1 MPNCD
6 YYMDLISAEL
16 DDALTEAEK
25 ADLYA
30 HLSQCENCRRYR
42 DALLSVED
50 ALENDL
56 AVPPATLAKSVMA
69 RVEAMPAHGSVKP
82 TKKTK
87 RRPILRSI
95 RSASLVAVAVFAIWA
110 GVNIFSPK
118 GSMKGA
124 DHAAPAAMDMAAE
137 TEAAPA
143 ESMAEDSMTRAMG
156 AAEPTENSPAEAAL
170 PMEAPAEAP
179 MAMLPDTEESTA
191 YAAECESSACVDVYK
206 AGELLLTTD
215 DEAFFA
221 FVQSELMTAA
231 EPMEIPESDVDYTL
245 TLFYPGGNVEYVA
258 LWLSGENLYW
268 LFDGE
273 ETAFR
278 SSVIPADFLHW
289 IGE

>member
-6 YYMDLISAEL
+6 KYMDLIGAEL

-25 ADLYA
+25 TALYA
-30 HLSQCENCRRYR
+30 HLAQCEACRRYR

-50 ALENDL
+50 VLANDL
-56 AVPPATLAKSVMA
+56 AEPPATLAKSVMV
-69 RVEAMPAHGSVKP
+69 RVNTMPTPGTAKTKKKP
-82 TKKTK
+82 THS
-87 RRPILRSI
+87 LWRSV
-95 RSASLVAVAVFAIWA
+95 RSASLAAVAVFAIWA
-110 GVNIFSPK
+110 GVNVFSPK

-143 ESMAEDSMTRAMG
+143 ESMAEDGLSRAMG
-156 AAEPTENSPAEAAL
+156 MAEPTENSPAEAAL
-170 PMEAPAEAP
+170 PMEAPAAMAAEA
-179 MAMLPDTEESTA
+179 EESVVDSA
-191 YAAECESSACVDVYK
+191 VDVCAAHVDVYRQ
-206 AGELLLTTD
+206 GELLLTTD

-231 EPMEIPESDVDYTL
+231 EPMEIPGGDVDYTL

>member
-1 MPNCD
+1 MPDCEK
-6 YYMDLISAEL
+6 YMDLIGAEL
-16 DDALTEAEK
+16 DDALTEEEK

-50 ALENDL
+50 ALANDL
-56 AVPPATLAKSVMA
+56 AEPPATLAKSVMA
-69 RVEAMPAHGSVKP
+69 RVEAMPAHGSGKQ
-82 TKKTK
+82 TKKTN
-87 RRPILRSI
+87 RIHILRSI

-118 GSMKGA
+118 GAAKS
-124 DHAAPAAMDMAAE
+124 APAAMDMAAAA
-137 TEAAPA
+137 EAAPA
-143 ESMAEDSMTRAMG
+143 ESMLEDSLTRAMG
-156 AAEPTENSPAEAAL
+156 IAEPTENSPAEAAL

-179 MAMLPDTEESTA
+179 MAMLPDTEESVA
-191 YAAECESSACVDVYK
+191 YSAEYESTACVDVYK
-206 AGELLLTTD
+206 NGELLLTTD

-258 LWLSGENLYW
+258 LWLSGDNLYW

-278 SSVIPADFLHW
+278 SSVNPTEFLNK
-289 IGE
+289 ISE

>member
-16 DDALTEAEK
+16 DDALTGEEK

-82 TKKTK
+82 TKKTN

-118 GSMKGA
+118 GAAKSASA
-124 DHAAPAAMDMAAE
+124 DAAPAAMDMAAE
-137 TEAAPA
+137 AAPA
-143 ESMAEDSMTRAMG
+143 EAMLEDSMTRAMG

-179 MAMLPDTEESTA
+179 MAMLPDTEESVA
-191 YAAECESSACVDVYK
+191 YSAEYESTACVDVYK
-206 AGELLLTTD
+206 DGELLLTTD

-221 FVQSELMTAA
+221 LVQSELMTAA

-258 LWLSGENLYW
+258 LWLSGDNLCW

-278 SSVIPADFLHW
+278 SSVNPTEFLNK
-289 IGE
+289 ISE

>member
-82 TKKTK
+82 TKKTN

-118 GSMKGA
+118 GAAKSA
-124 DHAAPAAMDMAAE
+124 SAEAAPAAMDMAAE
-137 TEAAPA
+137 AAPA
-143 ESMAEDSMTRAMG
+143 EAMLEDSMTRAMG
-156 AAEPTENSPAEAAL
+156 AAEPAENSPAEAAL

-179 MAMLPDTEESTA
+179 MAMLPDTEESVA
-191 YAAECESSACVDVYK
+191 YSAEYPGNACVDVYK

-221 FVQSELMTAA
+221 FVQSELMTTA

-258 LWLSGENLYW
+258 LWLSGDNLYW

-278 SSVIPADFLHW
+278 AGITPAEFIQWL
-289 IGE
+289 E